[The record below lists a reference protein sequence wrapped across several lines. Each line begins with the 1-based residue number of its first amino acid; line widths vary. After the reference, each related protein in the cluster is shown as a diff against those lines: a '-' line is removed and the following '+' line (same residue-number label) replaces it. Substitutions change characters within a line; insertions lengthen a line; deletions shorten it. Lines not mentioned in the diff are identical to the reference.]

1 MSKIGLM
8 GLLFSLV
15 LAGCTSGTSPTN
27 PAKAVR
33 DPDTKRFAA
42 DIQALCYGR
51 SVSDP
56 SEIAEDVSR
65 SCPKGSQS
73 FEILHQDSFWNR
85 CPLLQPVRI
94 TYRCGPAQE

>member
-1 MSKIGLM
+1 MNKVGFKAV
-8 GLLFSLV
+8 LFALV
-15 LAGCTSGTSPTN
+15 LAGCTSGTAPTN

-33 DPDTKRFAA
+33 DPDTKRFDA

-56 SEIAEDVSR
+56 AEISEDVAR
-65 SCPKGSQS
+65 ACPKGSQG
-73 FEILHQDSFWNR
+73 FEILDQDSFWNR

-94 TYRCGPAQE
+94 TYRCGPVQE